1 MKKIILL
8 CFCCVF
14 ILVTRSPAS
23 DYQCEHFIIDSN
35 LEPGYVQFIQANAE
49 AYFKNLKSLYFLRSW
64 REPLLIYYSRTQSDT
79 RELLSKHGH
88 KAEVDYGRYI
98 YKVPAIYTHQF
109 MDSGEHTGW
118 GTLFHEITHHFIQLN
133 YDKPPAWFDEG
144 LASFLGEQTQ
154 IVNKRITVGR
164 PNPRREQ
171 ILRDKIE
178 EGLRPNIKRLF
189 STSNEQ
195 FDNWDLGRHFARA
208 FFCWLHENGYLKDYL
223 RNVRKKGYE
232 LSVLEETVSQTY
244 GKINVEFSR
253 FIKQHCYAGAYL
265 QDSRQAEDQTQREQ
279 TLLKALELK
288 PDYKAAQLELAKCCY
303 HTKNYEKSRENLEQ
317 ILDDPE
323 CIEYR
328 QAVTLLASTYYAQK
342 NYSKALKHYKIGWK
356 YSDYYE
362 YKYRLAYKIG
372 NCYHHLK
379 NYERAKI
386 WYKKFLDCRWEPES
400 MKAQADYALKYISS
414 EENTDAVQSKVRV
427 NPADKREIKP

>member
-14 ILVTRSPAS
+14 VLATPSPAS
-23 DYQCEHFIIDSN
+23 DYECEHFTINSD
-35 LEPGYVQFIQANAE
+35 LDPRFVQFIEANAE
-49 AYFKNLKSLYFLRSW
+49 AYFKDLKRLYFLRSW
-64 REPLLIYYSRTQSDT
+64 QEPLLIYYSRTQSDT
-79 RELLSKHGH
+79 QELLNEHGH
-88 KAEVDYGRYI
+88 R
-98 YKVPAIYTHQF
+98 YKVGSGYYARKMPAVYSHQI
-109 MDSGEHTGW
+109 MDNGRRTTW
-118 GTLFHEITHHFIQLN
+118 GHLFHEITHHFIRLN
-133 YDKPPAWFDEG
+133 YDKPPAWFNEG

-164 PNPRREQ
+164 PDPWREQ

-195 FDNWDLGRHFARA
+195 FNNWDLGCHFARA
-208 FFCWLHENGYLKDYL
+208 FFYWMHENGYLKDYL
-223 RNVRKKGYE
+223 RNVRRKGYE
-232 LSVLEETVSQTY
+232 LSVLEETTSQTY
-244 GKINVEFSR
+244 GKINVALSR
-253 FIKQHCYAGAYL
+253 FIKQYCYAGAYL
-265 QDSRQAEDQTQREQ
+265 QDSRQTDDQTQKEQ
-279 TLLKALELK
+279 ALLKALELK
-288 PDYKAAQLELAKCCY
+288 PDYKAAQLGLAKCCY
-303 HTKNYEKSRENLEQ
+303 HNKNYEKCRESLNLA
-317 ILDDPE
+317 LDDPK

-342 NYSKALKHYKIGWK
+342 NYSQAIKYYTLGWK
-356 YSDYYE
+356 YSAYYE
-362 YKYRLAYKIG
+362 HKYRLAYKIG

-379 NYERAKI
+379 DYERAKI

-414 EENTDAVQSKVRV
+414 EENTNPEQSKVRV